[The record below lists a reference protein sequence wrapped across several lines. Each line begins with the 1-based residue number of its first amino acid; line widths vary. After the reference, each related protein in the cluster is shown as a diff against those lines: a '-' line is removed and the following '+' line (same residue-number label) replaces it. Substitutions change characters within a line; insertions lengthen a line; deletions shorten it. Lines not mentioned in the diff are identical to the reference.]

1 MSSSTSS
8 ERAASP
14 LRVAIIG
21 YGLAGSVFHA
31 PLITATNG
39 MTVSAI
45 VTSNAERQQHAR
57 ADFPDAAI
65 LSSIEEIW
73 QNASSYDL
81 LVVASPNRAHVP
93 LGITAMQAGLPVVI
107 DKPLAPS
114 VADAERL
121 LAVSKST
128 GKLLTVFQN
137 RRWDNDFLTV
147 RQLQASDP
155 NLLGPVVRFESW
167 YQRYRPQPRS
177 GVWRELPDPGEAG
190 GLLFDLG
197 SHLIDQALLLFG
209 QPLRVYAEVDKRR
222 FGARVDDDTFV
233 ALEFPNGTRAHH
245 WMGVLTRIP
254 GPRLRIT
261 GLRGMYEKWGLDPQ
275 EDALHAGKRPGDA
288 GWGQEPRERWG
299 RLSAEVGK
307 LHIDG
312 PVETLPGAYE
322 TFYSLLRDA
331 LLSGG
336 KAPVD
341 PADAVATLRVIE
353 AARASA
359 RNHTVVELAQHHE
372 DVAGLHSKE

>member
-1 MSSSTSS
+1 MSTSTSS
-8 ERAASP
+8 ERAVNP

-21 YGLAGSVFHA
+21 YGLAGAVFHA
-31 PLITATNG
+31 PLIASTAG
-39 MTVSAI
+39 MSVSAI
-45 VTSNAERQQHAR
+45 VTGNTERQQHAR
-57 ADFPDAAI
+57 ADFPGATI
-65 LSSIEEIW
+65 LSSAEQIW
-73 QNASSYDL
+73 QNASNYDL
-81 LVVASPNRAHVP
+81 LVIASPNRAHVP
-93 LGITAMQAGLPVVI
+93 LGIAAMQAGLPVVI
-107 DKPLAPS
+107 DKPMAPS
-114 VADAERL
+114 VADAGRL
-121 LAVSKST
+121 IAVSKST

-147 RQLQASDP
+147 RQLLTGEP
-155 NLLGPVVRFESW
+155 NLLGQVVRFESW

-177 GVWRELPDPGEAG
+177 GVWREMPDPGEAG

-209 QPLRVYAEVDKRR
+209 RPSRVYAEVDKRR
-222 FGARVDDDTFV
+222 SGALVDDDTFV
-233 ALEFPNGTRAHH
+233 ALEFASGTRAHL

-261 GLRGMYEKWGLDPQ
+261 GLRGMYEKWGIDPQ
-275 EDALHAGKRPGDA
+275 EEALNAGKRPGDT
-288 GWGQEPRERWG
+288 GWGHEPRERWG

-312 PVETLPGAYE
+312 PVETLAGAYE
-322 TFYSLLRDA
+322 TFYALLRDA

-353 AARASA
+353 AARESA

-372 DVAGLHSKE
+372 DATRLHS

>member
-1 MSSSTSS
+1 MSTSTSS
-8 ERAASP
+8 QRAANP

-31 PLITATNG
+31 PLIATTGG

-45 VTSNAERQQHAR
+45 VTGNAERQQRAR
-57 ADFPDAAI
+57 TDFPGATI
-65 LSSIEEIW
+65 LSSAEQIW
-73 QNASSYDL
+73 RDASNYDL
-81 LVVASPNRAHVP
+81 LVIASPNRTHVP
-93 LGITAMQAGLPVVI
+93 LGIAAMQAGLPVVI
-107 DKPLAPS
+107 DKPMAPS
-114 VADAERL
+114 VADAGRL
-121 LAVSKST
+121 IAVSKKT

-147 RQLQASDP
+147 RQLLAGEPD
-155 NLLGPVVRFESW
+155 LLGPVVRFESW

-177 GVWRELPDPGEAG
+177 GVWRELADPGEAG

-209 QPLRVYAEVDKRR
+209 QPSRVYAEVDKRR
-222 FGARVDDDTFV
+222 SGAQVDDDTFV
-233 ALEFPNGTRAHH
+233 ALEFASGTRAHL
-245 WMGVLTRIP
+245 WMDVLTRIP
-254 GPRLRIT
+254 GPRLRVT

-275 EDALHAGKRPGDA
+275 EDALNAGKRPGNA
-288 GWGQEPRERWG
+288 GWGHEPRERWG

-322 TFYSLLRDA
+322 TFYALLRDA

-341 PADAVATLRVIE
+341 PADALATLRVIE
-353 AARASA
+353 AARECTL
-359 RNHTVVELAQHHE
+359 NHTVVELA
-372 DVAGLHSKE
+372 

>member
-1 MSSSTSS
+1 MPSSTSS

-31 PLITATNG
+31 PLIASTDG

-57 ADFPDAAI
+57 ADFPNATILASAEHIWQDAA
-65 LSSIEEIW
+65 
-73 QNASSYDL
+73 NYDL
-81 LVVASPNRAHVP
+81 LVIASPNRAHVP

-107 DKPLAPS
+107 DKPVAPS

-121 LAVSKST
+121 IAASRST

-147 RQLQASDP
+147 RQLLASEP

-177 GVWRELPDPGEAG
+177 GVWRERPDPGEAG

-197 SHLIDQALLLFG
+197 SHLIDQALVLFG
-209 QPLRVYAEVDKRR
+209 QPLRVYAEVEMRR
-222 FGARVDDDTFV
+222 PGAQVDDDTFV
-233 ALEFPNGTRAHH
+233 ALEFPNGTRAHL

-254 GPRLRIT
+254 GPRLRVT

-275 EDALHAGKRPGDA
+275 EDALHAGKRPGGA
-288 GWGQEPRERWG
+288 SWGQEPRERWG
-299 RLSAEVGK
+299 RLSADVGK

-322 TFYSLLRDA
+322 TFYALLRDA
-331 LLSGG
+331 LLSSG

-353 AARASA
+353 AARESA
-359 RNHTVVELAQHHE
+359 RNHSVVELARDHE
-372 DVAGLHSKE
+372 DASGLHS

>member
-1 MSSSTSS
+1 LTSATSS
-8 ERAASP
+8 ERAAKP

-21 YGLAGSVFHA
+21 YGLAGAVFHA
-31 PLITATNG
+31 PLVAATDG
-39 MTVSAI
+39 MVVSAI
-45 VTSNAERQQHAR
+45 VTSNAERQQRAR
-57 ADFPDAAI
+57 SDYPAVTI
-65 LSSIEEIW
+65 LASAEHIW

-81 LVVASPNRAHVP
+81 VVVASPNRTHVS
-93 LGITAMQAGLPVVI
+93 LGIAAMQAGLPVVI

-114 VADAERL
+114 VAEAERL
-121 LAVSKST
+121 IATSKST

-147 RQLQASDP
+147 RQLLASESD
-155 NLLGPVVRFESW
+155 LLGQVVRFESW

-177 GVWRELPDPGEAG
+177 GAWREIPDPGEAG

-197 SHLIDQALLLFG
+197 SHLIDQALQLFG
-209 QPLRVYAEVDKRR
+209 QPLRVYAEVEMRR
-222 FGARVDDDTFV
+222 PSAQVDDDTFI
-233 ALEFPNGTRAHH
+233 ALEFASGTRAHL

-275 EDALHAGKRPGDA
+275 EDDLSAGKRPGDA
-288 GWGQEPRERWG
+288 GWGQEARERWG
-299 RLSAEVGK
+299 QLSTNVGK

-322 TFYSLLRDA
+322 TFYTQLRDA
-331 LLSGG
+331 LVSSG
-336 KAPVD
+336 KPPVA

-353 AARASA
+353 AARMSA
-359 RNHTVVELAQHHE
+359 QKHTVVELAQHQE
-372 DVAGLHSKE
+372 NVFGLHS